1 MASAPSVPS
10 SPPIPSRRPFEIIRT
25 PALMRER
32 AESWRRDGLRVAV
45 VPTMGY
51 LHDGHLSL
59 LRAARAAADVVVLTI
74 FVNPTQFGPNEDLSR
89 YPRDEAGDL
98 AKALPTGVD
107 AAFCPAVEDM
117 YPPGSQTFVTVRELE
132 LPLCG
137 RSRPGHFT
145 GVATVVTKLFQLTK
159 PHVAFFGQKDFQ
171 QLALIRRMTRD
182 LDFGIEIVG
191 LPIVR
196 EPDGLAM
203 SSRNVYLSDEERAQA
218 LALAR
223 GLDAAEEA
231 FRGGAR
237 EVAALVAAARAPIEA
252 APLARIDYVELRDAE
267 SLGEIATVEK
277 PAVLAMAVF
286 YGKTRLLDNR
296 VLDPTA
302 KAKKPAKQS

>member
-1 MASAPSVPS
+1 MPPMA
-10 SPPIPSRRPFEIIRT
+10 IPSRRPFEILRS
-25 PALMRER
+25 PAQMRER

-59 LRAARAAADVVVLTI
+59 LRAARAAADLVILTI

-107 AAFCPAVEDM
+107 VAFCPSVEDM

-145 GVATVVTKLFQLTK
+145 GVATVVAKLFQLTR

-171 QLALIRRMTRD
+171 QLALIRRMSRD

-203 SSRNVYLSDEERAQA
+203 SSRNVYLAADERAQA
-218 LALAR
+218 LALSR
-223 GLDAAEEA
+223 GLEAAEAA
-231 FRGGAR
+231 FRSGERDA
-237 EVAALVAAARAPIEA
+237 AALVAAAKAPIEA

-267 SLGEIATVEK
+267 SLAEIRAVER

-296 VLDPTA
+296 VLAPA
-302 KAKKPAKQS
+302 KAKKA